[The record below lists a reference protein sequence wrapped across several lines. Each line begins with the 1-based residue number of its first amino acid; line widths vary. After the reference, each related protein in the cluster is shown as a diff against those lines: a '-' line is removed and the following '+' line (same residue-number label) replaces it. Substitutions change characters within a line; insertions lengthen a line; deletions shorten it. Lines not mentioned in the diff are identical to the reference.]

1 MMASTPPRLRQIRL
15 AELTELELTRLCRRT
30 AVPDPEV
37 RRIAQAICEEVR
49 LEGDQAMHRLSKRHG
64 GGYFRVSRSE
74 LEAAVRAMPQTVEAL
89 QSARDHIADFHRR
102 QIPSDLHTE
111 NIPGVFITRR
121 WSPLTRVGAYVPGGK
136 AAYPSTAL
144 MTVTPAK
151 VAGVNQVAVAT
162 PAGPDGTV
170 HPATLAACQVAG
182 ADEVW
187 AMGGAGAVAAFAYG
201 TEQIRRVEKV
211 VGPGSQWV
219 TAAKLAVFGDC
230 GIDLPAGPSEVL
242 VLADHSADPV
252 LVAADLLCQAEH
264 GPDSPA
270 VLVTTDPDLPHQVEA
285 ALEEQLSTLERR
297 DILAEALANHG
308 MTVIAPDMAAAIAFA
323 NRYAPEHV
331 SLLTSDTDTHAKAVT
346 AAGSVYVGRWSPE
359 SAGDYATGANHV
371 LPTGGLAACYGPLS
385 VEDFGSWRQE
395 QRLTREGL
403 AKILPIITRLA
414 DVEGFTAHRRAA
426 ELRFSAKERDHRYV
440 R

>member
-1 MMASTPPRLRQIRL
+1 MKDSSRYRLRL
-15 AELTELELTRLCRRT
+15 VSLEELTEAERAGLCRRS
-30 AVPDPEV
+30 AVPDPQV
-37 RRIAQAICEEVR
+37 RKTAQAICEEVQSDGDRAMER
-49 LEGDQAMHRLSKRHG
+49 LARRHG
-64 GGYFRVSRSE
+64 GGYFRLERAE
-74 LEAAVRAMPQTVEAL
+74 LEAAAL
-89 QSARDHIADFHRR
+89 QIPDVVEIMERARNQIAAFHQR
-102 QIPSDLHTE
+102 QIPSDTHTE
-111 NIPGVFITRR
+111 TLPGVSITRR
-121 WSPLTRVGAYVPGGK
+121 WSPLQRVGAYVPGGK
-136 AAYPSTAL
+136 AAYPSTVL

-151 VAGVNQVAVAT
+151 VAGVSEVVVAT
-162 PAGPDGTV
+162 PAGSGGSV
-170 HPATLAACQVAG
+170 GRATLAACWVAG

-187 AMGGAGAVAAFAYG
+187 AMGGAGAVAALAYG
-201 TEQIRRVEKV
+201 TEQVKRVQKI
-211 VGPGSQWV
+211 VGPGNRWV

-242 VLADHSADPV
+242 VLADHSADPR

-270 VLVTTDPDLPHQVEA
+270 VLVTTDPGLPARVEA
-285 ALEEQLSTLERR
+285 ALEEQLASLDRR

-308 MTVIAPDMAAAIAFA
+308 MTVIAVDMAQAVSFA
-323 NRYAPEHV
+323 NHYAAEHV
-331 SLLTSDTDTHAKAVT
+331 SLLTSDLNTHAKAIT
-346 AAGSVYVGRWSPE
+346 AAGSVYVGRWSAE

-403 AKILPIITRLA
+403 AEILPIITRLA

-426 ELRFSAKERDHRYV
+426 ELRFSARGA
-440 R
+440 